1 MDIIEPVD
9 GCRQRWFRLPGRAV
23 DGRGA
28 PGDSAG
34 RVIARR
40 PAVEI
45 GVAPR
50 TAVPRDKGVPVRS
63 LSDLFR
69 NFLQVG
75 YVTDDID
82 AAAEYL
88 ESTLGTVHCVTHHG
102 ASMGGGLPPS
112 MGGEPGSTFVVVD
125 GKPADE
131 WVIDVLLVNA
141 GATNLEVIKPVS
153 GSVELYRGAVR
164 PGVPMTKHHLGF
176 RVDDFDEA
184 TAVVEASGRSWAQY
198 GETGGIRMG
207 YLDLTAEL
215 GHFVEVME
223 FDEVSAGHFAALEA
237 ASNAGRD

>member
-1 MDIIEPVD
+1 V
-9 GCRQRWFRLPGRAV
+9 RA
-23 DGRGA
+23 
-28 PGDSAG
+28 
-34 RVIARR
+34 
-40 PAVEI
+40 
-45 GVAPR
+45 
-50 TAVPRDKGVPVRS
+50 

-82 AAAEYL
+82 VAAECL
-88 ESTLGTVHCVTHHG
+88 EATLGTVQCVKHYG

-141 GATNLEVIKPVS
+141 GPTNLEVIKPVS

-164 PGVPMTKHHLGF
+164 PGAPMTKHHLGF

-198 GETGGIRMG
+198 GETGRIRMG

-215 GHFVEVME
+215 GHYVEVME
-223 FDEVSAGHFAALEA
+223 LADDAVASFAALEA
-237 ASNAGRD
+237 ASNADRG